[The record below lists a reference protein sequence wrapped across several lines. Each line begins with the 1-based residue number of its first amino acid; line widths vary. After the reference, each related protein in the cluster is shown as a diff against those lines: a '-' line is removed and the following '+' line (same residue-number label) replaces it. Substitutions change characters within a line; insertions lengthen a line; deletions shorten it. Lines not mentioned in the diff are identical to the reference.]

1 MTQDFDDLWNH
12 YMGRDVTP
20 EAYAAEGWDMARIL
34 RDLRELWGEHA
45 TDRMT
50 PAEIA
55 DVANDIAAGLEERG
69 LGPTEPAEDL
79 ESITLTVAHAASS
92 YGHPVLVIDG
102 EAYGPADMTP
112 AGQPA
117 AHIVT
122 EWAARFIAT
131 LPAEVR
137 ELLLRGDYEEAAIN
151 SRGGADLGALAP
163 AMLAQLRRLLAA
175 YEGHYL
181 VPPDEIMGLWADAK
195 RLIRQAEGQP

>member
-1 MTQDFDDLWNH
+1 MSFDDLWNR

-20 EAYAAEGWDMARIL
+20 EAYAAEGWSAGGIY
-34 RDLRELWGEHA
+34 RDLYELWADHS
-45 TDRMT
+45 TDRLSA
-50 PAEIA
+50 PQLADIA
-55 DVANDIAAGLEERG
+55 DQLAAGLEERG
-69 LGPTEPAEDL
+69 LGPTAPAEDL

-92 YGHPVLVIDG
+92 YGRPVLVIDG

-122 EWAARFIAT
+122 DWAARFIAT

-137 ELLLRGDYEEAAIN
+137 ELLLRQDYEEAAIL

-163 AMLAQLRRLLAA
+163 AMLGQLRRLLAA

-181 VPPDEIMGLWADAK
+181 VPPDEMLGIWADAK
-195 RLIRQAEGQP
+195 KLIRQAEGAGL